1 MKPEIS
7 FFWIAV
13 SCYGVSAFA
22 YIIGLMARK
31 EGFFNFGLALSVIG
45 LICHVATVAIRW
57 TTGGMLPFI
66 EISESLTSGVLIA
79 VLFFLLVQLSSNRL
93 KAVGVLVMPVCFVL
107 LGWAGTLI
115 KEIGGTLPASLQSKW
130 LWVHIIGASTG
141 FSAVLTA
148 AAFGLLF
155 LLKER
160 RSGGV
165 YDKIPDLE
173 TLDDLGYR
181 FISGGFI
188 MLGLMIVSGSL
199 WSNQVKGNYWNWDP
213 VEVWSLIT
221 WLVYGIYL
229 HLRITMGWRNRRLA
243 IYALVALGIMI
254 ISYWGIPF
262 VKENF
267 HTGFRIE
274 HK

>member
-13 SCYGVSAFA
+13 GCYGLSAFS

-31 EGFFNFGLALSVIG
+31 EALLNLGMALSAVG
-45 LICHVATVAIRW
+45 LICQVTTVTIRW
-57 TTGGMLPFI
+57 ITGGVLPFI
-66 EISESLTSGVLIA
+66 DISESLTSGVLIA
-79 VLFFLLVQLSSNRL
+79 VLLFLITQLASKKM
-93 KAVGVLVMPVCFVL
+93 KATGVLVMPVCFVL

-115 KEIGGTLPASLQSKW
+115 KEIGGTLPPSLQSQW

-141 FSAVLTA
+141 FSGVLTA
-148 AAFGLLF
+148 AALGLLF

-160 RSGGV
+160 NSGGV

-173 TLDDLGYR
+173 TLDDLSYR

-188 MLGLMIVSGSL
+188 MLGVMLVSGSF
-199 WSNQVKGNYWNWDP
+199 WSNQVKGSYWNWDP

-221 WLVYGIYL
+221 WLTYGIYL

-243 IYALVALGIMI
+243 IYALAALGVMI

-262 VKENF
+262 FKENF

>member
-13 SCYGVSAFA
+13 GCYGVSAFS
-22 YIIGLMARK
+22 YVIGLMARK
-31 EGFFNFGLALSVIG
+31 ESLLNLGMALSAVG
-45 LICHVATVAIRW
+45 LICHTATVTIRW
-57 TTGGMLPFI
+57 ITGRVMPLI
-66 EISESLTSGVLIA
+66 EISETLSAGVLVA
-79 VLFFLLVQLSSNRL
+79 VLIFLIIQFSSGRL
-93 KAVGVLVMPVCFVL
+93 KATGVLVMPVCFIL
-107 LGWAGTLI
+107 LGWAGSLM
-115 KEIGGTLPASLQSKW
+115 KDIGGTLPPSLQSQW
-130 LWVHIIGASTG
+130 LWVHIIGASIG
-141 FSAVLTA
+141 FSGVLTA
-148 AAFGLLF
+148 AALGLLF

-160 RSGGV
+160 NSGGV
-165 YDKIPDLE
+165 YEKIPNLE

-181 FISGGFI
+181 FISGGFL
-188 MLGLMIVSGSL
+188 MLGVMLVSGSL
-199 WSNQVKGNYWNWDP
+199 WSNQVKGSYWNWDP

-221 WLVYGIYL
+221 WLTYGIYL
-229 HLRITMGWRNRRLA
+229 HLRISLGWRNRRLA
-243 IYALVALGIMI
+243 IYALAALGVMI

>member
-13 SCYGVSAFA
+13 GCYGVSAFS
-22 YIIGLMARK
+22 YVIGLMARK
-31 EGFFNFGLALSVIG
+31 ESLLNLGMALSAVG
-45 LICHVATVAIRW
+45 LICHTATVTIRW
-57 TTGGMLPFI
+57 ITGRVMPLI
-66 EISESLTSGVLIA
+66 EISETLSAGVLVA
-79 VLFFLLVQLSSNRL
+79 VLIFLIIQFSSGRL
-93 KAVGVLVMPVCFVL
+93 KATGVLVMPVCFIL
-107 LGWAGTLI
+107 LGWAGSLM
-115 KEIGGTLPASLQSKW
+115 KDIGGTLPPSLQSQW
-130 LWVHIIGASTG
+130 LWVHIIGASIG
-141 FSAVLTA
+141 FSGVLTA
-148 AAFGLLF
+148 AALGLLF

-160 RSGGV
+160 NSGGV
-165 YDKIPDLE
+165 YEKIPNLE

-181 FISGGFI
+181 FISGGFL
-188 MLGLMIVSGSL
+188 MLGVMLVSGSL
-199 WSNQVKGNYWNWDP
+199 WSNQVKGSYWNWDP

-221 WLVYGIYL
+221 WLTYGIYL
-229 HLRITMGWRNRRLA
+229 HLRISMGWRNRRLA
-243 IYALVALGIMI
+243 IYALAALGVMI